1 MFLTETMLPHFKLSA
16 FRFSLWLFLVTVLN
30 TENKMKEGLRV
41 ANKITLLFVRTSV
54 RLLTVYFFQKIKIY
68 WTSVNNGT
76 AKQTTQKVGSSLQI
90 QNPLSP
96 TESVIKIFAKDE
108 LSPDFS
114 GIKRKSDYC
123 IIIFLTMICILIKVH
138 NGGKIRKM
146 IVWMSKQ

>member
-16 FRFSLWLFLVTVLN
+16 FRFSLLLFLVTVLN

-41 ANKITLLFVRTSV
+41 ANRITLLFVRTSV

-90 QNPLSP
+90 QNPLKSHGVCYQDFCQRWIV
-96 TESVIKIFAKDE
+96 TRFLWHKKKEWLLHYYFLDNDLHSYKSAQWWKDQKNDCLNE
-108 LSPDFS
+108 
-114 GIKRKSDYC
+114 
-123 IIIFLTMICILIKVH
+123 
-138 NGGKIRKM
+138 
-146 IVWMSKQ
+146 